1 MSNGFALPPSRL
13 FTARSDRLLSL
24 ESIWGALDVC
34 ESLLEV
40 DDVLR
45 VACGCGYSPIEV
57 VELRTE
63 QAERIGALI
72 VQEILAEV
80 GLV

>member
-1 MSNGFALPPSRL
+1 MSNVFALPRPRL
-13 FTARSDRLLSL
+13 SSARPDRPMSL
-24 ESIWGALDVC
+24 ASIWGALDVC
-34 ESLLEV
+34 ESLEEV

-45 VACGCGYSPIEV
+45 VAAGCGYTPVEI

-72 VQEILAEV
+72 VQEILEGV
-80 GLV
+80 SLV

>member
-1 MSNGFALPPSRL
+1 MDVFTLPPPRL
-13 FTARSDRLLSL
+13 CTARSDRPLAITRVWAALDSCDSL
-24 ESIWGALDVC
+24 E
-34 ESLLEV
+34 EV
-40 DDVLR
+40 DAVLR
-45 VACGCGYSPIEV
+45 VAAGHGYTPVEI

-80 GLV
+80 GLD